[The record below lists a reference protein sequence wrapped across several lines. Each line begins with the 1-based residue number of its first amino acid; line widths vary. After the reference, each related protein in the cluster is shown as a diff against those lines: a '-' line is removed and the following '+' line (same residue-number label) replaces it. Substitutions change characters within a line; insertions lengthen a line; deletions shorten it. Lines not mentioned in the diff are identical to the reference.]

1 MKKIM
6 LVLVAIMGIGAVVFV
21 TFPMVQKAKE
31 NLVNESARHQAGG
44 TEETEVVESVE
55 SVIVEEEPPLLSNR
69 SRGNYI
75 PFEEGEEEFMQD
87 IHDMTHQKVYAED
100 KWGSVELNEQNINAL
115 LSILDETDF
124 ADEDYY
130 REVFNLWKEGDF
142 SDSVE
147 VHNKIWNDQGGYI
160 GKAERLLT
168 PEEEQEL
175 VETNF
180 R

>member
-1 MKKIM
+1 MKKFLI
-6 LVLVAIMGIGAVVFV
+6 VLGSIVAIGGVVFI
-21 TFPMVQKAKE
+21 TFPYIEKARI
-31 NLVNESARHQAGG
+31 NLI
-44 TEETEVVESVE
+44 EETARNQIGKTKAVKSSESVE
-55 SVIVEEEPPLLSNR
+55 SVIVEKESRLSHPV
-69 SRGNYI
+69 RGNYL

-115 LSILDETDF
+115 LSILDETNF

-147 VHNKIWNDQGGYI
+147 VHNKIWKDQGGFI

-168 PEEEQEL
+168 AEEEQEL